1 MERMEGVG
9 YFCVFLCE
17 HVGML
22 AIGALPNSCHGIE
35 SLLGDSSLTCVCSLL
50 FRFGPEMGAYSIY
63 FSFCGWCC
71 LPINVWLSL
80 SDFHLFV
87 LVVYAHIFSLSFL
100 LLFAALCLHLQCVAA
115 PFFRGVCL
123 SVSVPLFFHFI
134 SFFNA
139 KRQSSLICIQ
149 SLKTFAWFLN
159 GYRITFE
166 LPLPTVATAH

>member
-22 AIGALPNSCHGIE
+22 AIGALPNSCRGIE

-87 LVVYAHIFSLSFL
+87 LVVLPIFFLS
-100 LLFAALCLHLQCVAA
+100 
-115 PFFRGVCL
+115 
-123 SVSVPLFFHFI
+123 LFFCYLLHYVCIYNVWLPLSSEGSACLYLSPYFSI
-134 SFFNA
+134 LLAFSMRNA
-139 KRQSSLICIQ
+139 KAL
-149 SLKTFAWFLN
+149 
-159 GYRITFE
+159 
-166 LPLPTVATAH
+166 